1 MTHIMSQNFWG
12 TWMQKNKINLLVFP
26 LIIAATVIL
35 TVALNDHTLKP
46 IERKI
51 TDIERLLRLVLLLG
65 IAGVVIYGGLIIY
78 K

>member
-1 MTHIMSQNFWG
+1 
-12 TWMQKNKINLLVFP
+12 MQKNKINLLVFP